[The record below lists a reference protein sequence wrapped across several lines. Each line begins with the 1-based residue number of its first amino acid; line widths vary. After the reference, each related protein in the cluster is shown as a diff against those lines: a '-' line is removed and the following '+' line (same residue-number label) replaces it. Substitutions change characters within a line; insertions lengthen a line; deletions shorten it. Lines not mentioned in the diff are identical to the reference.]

1 MTYDRIRF
9 RKRFQKGGRY
19 MFEIRNLS
27 LSFAGRQL
35 LEPTDLIFERGK
47 VYTIYGKSGVG
58 KSSLLN
64 KIGLISA
71 TDPSVSYFFDGKEID
86 TENKKSASAFIAEEV
101 AFVFQGQNLINDLT
115 VFENLRLA
123 LNFYGLNPD
132 EIESKIDTVLA
143 DLEISSLKH
152 AYPEDLSGG
161 EEQRVTIARALV
173 TEKTLILADEP
184 TSSLDKENREK
195 VSSLL
200 IDLAHKYHKIVLIVS
215 HDEAMIARGDV
226 QLHFKDHQLV
236 GNCLI
241 LNSDEG
247 IKDSKKWTSYLSS
260 SHTKL
265 SVLKHRRPFLPRLL
279 AFFIAFV
286 VAIAV
291 TSINFQSL
299 FADKYHQLVNNS
311 LENGFL
317 VINDSLHLQTTK
329 VLDDFLS
336 FDKDEIASISTSQ
349 NIQTIK
355 PYIEFLSLGMTFD
368 NSKDYSQLQK
378 NFQPTL
384 TIDGQTR
391 SLTRNFSIQPLYQTN
406 TTQRQIEYFD
416 RSNEKGI
423 YLSEQFIS
431 DEKLPNIVS
440 GSTVTLTFYI
450 PISLYESSMEK
461 EGNVLKGDG
470 DLFVKVDKTYPVLGI
485 VKKSYPFEYSPHGN
499 TLFMNIAEMEE
510 LQNEAI
516 QQHPMTKMALD
527 GFPLKS
533 WMPSAIHVL
542 LKDSSAIPEELSR
555 IRAISS
561 QITILSSYENYEE
574 FNKGLTYIRQFLM
587 LLSLVLL
594 ILVIAVLSFVFFLLN
609 RPRRF
614 EVGILKSL
622 GYSTQ
627 NIVWLFLKE
636 LIGYGKTISIL
647 ASCLLVILSILA
659 IQVLKL
665 EVSDVFQFYL
675 TSVFTLIGLSVSVL
689 IISGLLPIYTTCRQT
704 VVDTIRKNG

>member
-1 MTYDRIRF
+1 
-9 RKRFQKGGRY
+9 

-27 LSFAGRQL
+27 LSFAGRRL

-64 KIGLISA
+64 KIGLLSA

-86 TENKKSASAFIAEEV
+86 IENKKSVSVFIAEEV
-101 AFVFQGQNLINDLT
+101 AFVFQGRNLINDLT

-123 LNFYGLNPD
+123 LNFYDLSPN

-143 DLEISSLKH
+143 DLQISSLKH

-161 EEQRVTIARALV
+161 EEQRVAIARALV
-173 TEKTLILADEP
+173 TGKTLILADEP

-195 VSSLL
+195 VSALL

-215 HDEAMIARGDV
+215 NDEAMIAIGDV
-226 QLHFKDHQLV
+226 QLHFKDHKLV

-247 IKDSKKWTSYLSS
+247 IKDSKKWSSCLSS

-279 AFFIAFV
+279 SFFIALV

-291 TSINFQSL
+291 SFINFQSL

-336 FDKDEIASISTSQ
+336 FDKEEITSISTSQ
-349 NIQTIK
+349 NIQTVK
-355 PYIEFLSLGMTFD
+355 PYMEFLSLGMTFD

-440 GSTVTLTFYI
+440 GTTVTLTFYI
-450 PISLYESSMEK
+450 PISLYESSIEK
-461 EGNVLKGDG
+461 ERNILKGDG

-485 VKKSYPFEYSPHGN
+485 VKKSYPFEYSPYGN

-542 LKDSSAIPEELSR
+542 LKDSGAIPEELSR

-659 IQVLKL
+659 MQVLKL
-665 EVSDVFQFYL
+665 EISDVFKFYL

>member
-1 MTYDRIRF
+1 
-9 RKRFQKGGRY
+9 

-27 LSFAGRQL
+27 LSFAGRRL

-64 KIGLISA
+64 KIGLLSA

-86 TENKKSASAFIAEEV
+86 IENKKSVSVFIAEEV
-101 AFVFQGQNLINDLT
+101 AFVFQGRNLINDLT

-123 LNFYGLNPD
+123 LNFYDLSPD

-143 DLEISSLKH
+143 DLQISSLKH
-152 AYPEDLSGG
+152 AYPEDLSGS
-161 EEQRVTIARALV
+161 EEQRVAIARALV
-173 TEKTLILADEP
+173 TGKTLILADEP

-195 VSSLL
+195 VSALL

-215 HDEAMIARGDV
+215 HDEAMIAIGDV
-226 QLHFKDHQLV
+226 QLHFKDHKLV

-247 IKDSKKWTSYLSS
+247 IKDSKKWSSCLSS

-279 AFFIAFV
+279 AFFISLV

-336 FDKDEIASISTSQ
+336 FDKEEITSISTSQ
-349 NIQTIK
+349 NIQTVN

-440 GSTVTLTFYI
+440 GTTVTLTFYI
-450 PISLYESSMEK
+450 PISLYESSIEK
-461 EGNVLKGDG
+461 EGNILKGDG
-470 DLFVKVDKTYPVLGI
+470 GLFVKVDKTYPVLGI
-485 VKKSYPFEYSPHGN
+485 VKKSYPFEYSPYGN

-542 LKDSSAIPEELSR
+542 LKDSGAIPEELSR

-659 IQVLKL
+659 MQVLKL
-665 EVSDVFQFYL
+665 EISDVFKFYL

>member
-1 MTYDRIRF
+1 
-9 RKRFQKGGRY
+9 

-27 LSFAGRQL
+27 LSFAGRRL

-64 KIGLISA
+64 KIGLLSA

-86 TENKKSASAFIAEEV
+86 IENKKSVSVFIAEEV
-101 AFVFQGQNLINDLT
+101 AFVFQGRNLINDLT

-123 LNFYGLNPD
+123 LNFYDLSPD

-143 DLEISSLKH
+143 DLQISSLKH

-161 EEQRVTIARALV
+161 EEQRVAIARALV

-195 VSSLL
+195 VSVLL

-215 HDEAMIARGDV
+215 HDEAMIAIGDV
-226 QLHFKDHQLV
+226 QLHFKDHKLV

-247 IKDSKKWTSYLSS
+247 IKDSKKWSSCLSS

-265 SVLKHRRPFLPRLL
+265 SVLKHRRSFLPRLL
-279 AFFIAFV
+279 AFFIALV

-336 FDKDEIASISTSQ
+336 FDKEEITSISTSQ
-349 NIQTIK
+349 NIQTVK
-355 PYIEFLSLGMTFD
+355 PYMEFLSLGMTFD

-440 GSTVTLTFYI
+440 GTTVTLTFYI
-450 PISLYESSMEK
+450 PISLYESSIEK

-485 VKKSYPFEYSPHGN
+485 VKKSYPFEYSPYGN

-516 QQHPMTKMALD
+516 QQHPMTKMVLD
-527 GFPLKS
+527 SFPLKS

-542 LKDSSAIPEELSR
+542 LKDSGAIPEELSR

-659 IQVLKL
+659 MQVLKL
-665 EVSDVFQFYL
+665 EISDVFKFYL

>member
-1 MTYDRIRF
+1 
-9 RKRFQKGGRY
+9 

-27 LSFAGRQL
+27 LSFAGRRL

-64 KIGLISA
+64 KIGLLSA

-86 TENKKSASAFIAEEV
+86 IENKKSVSVFIAEEV
-101 AFVFQGQNLINDLT
+101 AFVFQGRNLINDLT

-123 LNFYGLNPD
+123 LNFYDLSPD

-143 DLEISSLKH
+143 DLQISSLKH

-161 EEQRVTIARALV
+161 EEQRVAIARALV
-173 TEKTLILADEP
+173 TGKTLILADEP

-195 VSSLL
+195 VSALL

-215 HDEAMIARGDV
+215 HDEAMIAIGDV
-226 QLHFKDHQLV
+226 QLHFKDHKLV

-247 IKDSKKWTSYLSS
+247 IKDSKKWSSCLSS

-279 AFFIAFV
+279 AFFISLV

-336 FDKDEIASISTSQ
+336 FDKEEITSISTSQ
-349 NIQTIK
+349 NIQTVN

-440 GSTVTLTFYI
+440 GTTVTLTFYI
-450 PISLYESSMEK
+450 PISLYESSIEK
-461 EGNVLKGDG
+461 EGNILKGDG

-485 VKKSYPFEYSPHGN
+485 VKKSYPFEYSPYGN

-542 LKDSSAIPEELSR
+542 LKDSGAIPEELSR

-614 EVGILKSL
+614 EVGILKFL

-659 IQVLKL
+659 MQVLKL
-665 EVSDVFQFYL
+665 EISDVFKFYL

>member
-1 MTYDRIRF
+1 
-9 RKRFQKGGRY
+9 

-27 LSFAGRQL
+27 LSFAGRRL

-64 KIGLISA
+64 KIGLLSA

-86 TENKKSASAFIAEEV
+86 IENKKSVSVFIAEEV
-101 AFVFQGQNLINDLT
+101 AFVFQGRNLINDLI

-123 LNFYGLNPD
+123 LNFYDLSPD

-143 DLEISSLKH
+143 DLQISSLKH

-161 EEQRVTIARALV
+161 EEQRVAIARALV
-173 TEKTLILADEP
+173 TGKTLILADEP

-195 VSSLL
+195 VSALL

-215 HDEAMIARGDV
+215 HDEAMIAIGDV
-226 QLHFKDHQLV
+226 QLHFKDHKLV

-247 IKDSKKWTSYLSS
+247 IKDSKKWSSCLSS

-279 AFFIAFV
+279 AFFISLV

-336 FDKDEIASISTSQ
+336 FDKEEITSISTSQ
-349 NIQTIK
+349 NIQTVN

-440 GSTVTLTFYI
+440 GTTVTLTFYI
-450 PISLYESSMEK
+450 PISLYESSIEK
-461 EGNVLKGDG
+461 EGNILKGDG

-485 VKKSYPFEYSPHGN
+485 VKKSYPFEYSPYGN

-542 LKDSSAIPEELSR
+542 LKDSGAIPEELSR

-636 LIGYGKTISIL
+636 LIGYGKIISIL

-659 IQVLKL
+659 MQVLKL
-665 EVSDVFQFYL
+665 EISDVFKFYL

>member
-1 MTYDRIRF
+1 
-9 RKRFQKGGRY
+9 

-86 TENKKSASAFIAEEV
+86 TENKKSVSAFIAEEV

-161 EEQRVTIARALV
+161 EEQRVAIARALV

-317 VINDSLHLQTTK
+317 VINDSLYLQTTK

-423 YLSEQFIS
+423 YLSEQFVS

-450 PISLYESSMEK
+450 PISLYESSIEK

-636 LIGYGKTISIL
+636 LIGYDKTISIL

-659 IQVLKL
+659 MQVLKL

>member
-1 MTYDRIRF
+1 
-9 RKRFQKGGRY
+9 

-27 LSFAGRQL
+27 LSFAGRRL

-64 KIGLISA
+64 KIGLLSA

-86 TENKKSASAFIAEEV
+86 IENKKSVSVFIAEEV
-101 AFVFQGQNLINDLT
+101 AFVFQGRNLINDLT

-123 LNFYGLNPD
+123 LNFYGLSPD

-143 DLEISSLKH
+143 DLQISSLKH

-161 EEQRVTIARALV
+161 EEQRVAIARALV

-195 VSSLL
+195 VSALL

-215 HDEAMIARGDV
+215 HDEAMIAIGDV
-226 QLHFKDHQLV
+226 QLHFKDHKLV

-247 IKDSKKWTSYLSS
+247 IKDSKKWSSCLSS

-279 AFFIAFV
+279 AFFIALV

-299 FADKYHQLVNNS
+299 FADKYHPLVNNS

-329 VLDDFLS
+329 MLDDFLS
-336 FDKDEIASISTSQ
+336 FDKEEITSISTSQ
-349 NIQTIK
+349 NIQTVK
-355 PYIEFLSLGMTFD
+355 PYMEFLSLGMTFD

-440 GSTVTLTFYI
+440 GTTVTLTFYI
-450 PISLYESSMEK
+450 PISLYESSIEK

-485 VKKSYPFEYSPHGN
+485 VKKSYPFEYSPYGN

-542 LKDSSAIPEELSR
+542 LKDSGAIPEELSR

-614 EVGILKSL
+614 EVGILESL

-659 IQVLKL
+659 MQVLKL
-665 EVSDVFQFYL
+665 EISDVFKFYL

>member
-1 MTYDRIRF
+1 
-9 RKRFQKGGRY
+9 
-19 MFEIRNLS
+19 NLS
-27 LSFAGRQL
+27 LSFAGRRL

-64 KIGLISA
+64 KIGLLSA

-86 TENKKSASAFIAEEV
+86 IENKKSVSVFIAEEV
-101 AFVFQGQNLINDLT
+101 AFVFQGRNLINDLT

-123 LNFYGLNPD
+123 LNFYDLSPD

-143 DLEISSLKH
+143 DLQISSLKH

-161 EEQRVTIARALV
+161 EEQRVAIARALV
-173 TEKTLILADEP
+173 TGKTLILADEP

-195 VSSLL
+195 VSALL

-215 HDEAMIARGDV
+215 HDEAMIAIGDV
-226 QLHFKDHQLV
+226 QLHFKDHKLV

-247 IKDSKKWTSYLSS
+247 IKDSKKWSSCLSS

-279 AFFIAFV
+279 AFFISLV

-336 FDKDEIASISTSQ
+336 FDKEEITSISTSQ
-349 NIQTIK
+349 NIQTVN

-440 GSTVTLTFYI
+440 GTTVTLTFYI
-450 PISLYESSMEK
+450 PISLYESSIEK
-461 EGNVLKGDG
+461 EGNILKGDG

-485 VKKSYPFEYSPHGN
+485 VKKSYPFEYSPYGN

-542 LKDSSAIPEELSR
+542 LKDSGAIPEELSR

-659 IQVLKL
+659 MQVLKL
-665 EVSDVFQFYL
+665 EISDVFKFYL

>member
-161 EEQRVTIARALV
+161 EEQRVAIARALV

-391 SLTRNFSIQPLYQTN
+391 SLIRNFSIQPLYQTN

-450 PISLYESSMEK
+450 PISLYESSIEK

-636 LIGYGKTISIL
+636 LIDYGKTISIL

-659 IQVLKL
+659 MQVLKL
-665 EVSDVFQFYL
+665 EVSNVFQFYL

>member
-1 MTYDRIRF
+1 
-9 RKRFQKGGRY
+9 

-27 LSFAGRQL
+27 LSFAGRRL

-86 TENKKSASAFIAEEV
+86 TENKKSVSAFIAEEV

-123 LNFYGLNPD
+123 LNFYDLSPD

-143 DLEISSLKH
+143 DLQISSLKH

-161 EEQRVTIARALV
+161 EEQRVAIARALV

-215 HDEAMIARGDV
+215 HDEAMIAIGDV
-226 QLHFKDHQLV
+226 QLHFKDHKLV
-236 GNCLI
+236 GNCLV

-247 IKDSKKWTSYLSS
+247 IKDSKKWSSCLSS

-336 FDKDEIASISTSQ
+336 FDKEEITSISTSQ
-349 NIQTIK
+349 NIQTVK

-391 SLTRNFSIQPLYQTN
+391 SLTRNFSIQSLYQTN

-450 PISLYESSMEK
+450 PISLYESSIEK
-461 EGNVLKGDG
+461 EGNILKGDG

-542 LKDSSAIPEELSR
+542 LKDSGAIPEELSR

-659 IQVLKL
+659 MQVLKL

>member
-1 MTYDRIRF
+1 
-9 RKRFQKGGRY
+9 

-27 LSFAGRQL
+27 LSFAGRRL

-86 TENKKSASAFIAEEV
+86 TENKKSVSAFIAEEV

-115 VFENLRLA
+115 VFENLKLT

-161 EEQRVTIARALV
+161 EEQRVAIARALV

-336 FDKDEIASISTSQ
+336 FDKEEITSISTSQ

-368 NSKDYSQLQK
+368 NSKDYSKLQK

-423 YLSEQFIS
+423 YLSEQFVS
-431 DEKLPNIVS
+431 DQKLPNIVS

-450 PISLYESSMEK
+450 RISLYESSIEK

>member
-1 MTYDRIRF
+1 
-9 RKRFQKGGRY
+9 

-27 LSFAGRQL
+27 LSFAGRRL

-64 KIGLISA
+64 KIGLLSA

-86 TENKKSASAFIAEEV
+86 IENKKSVSVFIAEEV
-101 AFVFQGQNLINDLT
+101 AFVFQGRNLINDLT

-123 LNFYGLNPD
+123 LNFYGLSPD

-143 DLEISSLKH
+143 DLQISSLKH

-173 TEKTLILADEP
+173 TGKTLILADEP

-195 VSSLL
+195 VSALL

-215 HDEAMIARGDV
+215 YDEAMIAIGDV
-226 QLHFKDHQLV
+226 QLHFKDHKLV

-247 IKDSKKWTSYLSS
+247 IKDSKKWTSCLSS

-279 AFFIAFV
+279 AFFIALV

-336 FDKDEIASISTSQ
+336 FDKEEITSISTSQ

-368 NSKDYSQLQK
+368 NSKDYSKLQK

-423 YLSEQFIS
+423 YISEQFVS
-431 DEKLPNIVS
+431 DQKLPNIVS

-450 PISLYESSMEK
+450 PISLYESSIEK
-461 EGNVLKGDG
+461 EGNILKGDG

-485 VKKSYPFEYSPHGN
+485 VKKSYPFEYSPYGN

-533 WMPSAIHVL
+533 WIPSAIHVL
-542 LKDSSAIPEELSR
+542 LKDSGAIPEELSR

-659 IQVLKL
+659 MQVLKL
-665 EVSDVFQFYL
+665 EISDVFKFYL

>member
-1 MTYDRIRF
+1 
-9 RKRFQKGGRY
+9 

-27 LSFAGRQL
+27 LSFAGRRL

-64 KIGLISA
+64 KIGLLSA

-86 TENKKSASAFIAEEV
+86 IENKKSVSVFIAEEV
-101 AFVFQGQNLINDLT
+101 AFVFQGRNLINDLT

-123 LNFYGLNPD
+123 LNFYDLSPD
-132 EIESKIDTVLA
+132 EIESKIDAVLA
-143 DLEISSLKH
+143 DLQISSLKH

-161 EEQRVTIARALV
+161 EEQRVAIARALV
-173 TEKTLILADEP
+173 TGKTLILADEP

-195 VSSLL
+195 VSALL

-215 HDEAMIARGDV
+215 HDEAMIAIGDV
-226 QLHFKDHQLV
+226 QLHFKDHKLV
-236 GNCLI
+236 GNCLV

-247 IKDSKKWTSYLSS
+247 IKDSKKWSSCLSS

-279 AFFIAFV
+279 AFFIALV

-336 FDKDEIASISTSQ
+336 FDKEEITSISTSQ
-349 NIQTIK
+349 NIQTVK
-355 PYIEFLSLGMTFD
+355 PYMEFLSLGMTFD

-440 GSTVTLTFYI
+440 GTTVTLTFYI
-450 PISLYESSMEK
+450 PISLYESSIEK
-461 EGNVLKGDG
+461 EGNILKGDG

-485 VKKSYPFEYSPHGN
+485 VKKSYPFEYSPYGN

-516 QQHPMTKMALD
+516 QQHPMTKIALD

-542 LKDSSAIPEELSR
+542 LKDSGAIPEELSR

-659 IQVLKL
+659 MQVLKL
-665 EVSDVFQFYL
+665 EISDVFKFYL

>member
-1 MTYDRIRF
+1 
-9 RKRFQKGGRY
+9 

-27 LSFAGRQL
+27 LSFAGRRL

-64 KIGLISA
+64 KIGLLSA
-71 TDPSVSYFFDGKEID
+71 TYHSVSYFFDGKEID
-86 TENKKSASAFIAEEV
+86 IENKKSVSVFIAEEV
-101 AFVFQGQNLINDLT
+101 AFVFQGRNLINDLT

-123 LNFYGLNPD
+123 LNFYGLSPD

-143 DLEISSLKH
+143 DLQISSLKH

-161 EEQRVTIARALV
+161 EEQRVAIARALV

-195 VSSLL
+195 VSALL

-215 HDEAMIARGDV
+215 NDEAMIAIGDV
-226 QLHFKDHQLV
+226 QLHFKDHKLV
-236 GNCLI
+236 GNCLV

-247 IKDSKKWTSYLSS
+247 IKDSKKWSSCLSS

-279 AFFIAFV
+279 AFFIALV

-329 VLDDFLS
+329 ELDDFLS
-336 FDKDEIASISTSQ
+336 FDKEEITSISTSQ
-349 NIQTIK
+349 NIQTVK
-355 PYIEFLSLGMTFD
+355 PYMEFLSLGMTFD

-440 GSTVTLTFYI
+440 GTTVTLTFYI
-450 PISLYESSMEK
+450 PISLYESSIEK
-461 EGNVLKGDG
+461 EGNILKGDG

-485 VKKSYPFEYSPHGN
+485 VKKSYPFEYSPYGN

-542 LKDSSAIPEELSR
+542 LKDSGAIPEELSR

-594 ILVIAVLSFVFFLLN
+594 ILVIAVLSCVFFLLN

-622 GYSTQ
+622 GYITQ

-636 LIGYGKTISIL
+636 LNRYVKTISIL
-647 ASCLLVILSILA
+647 ASCILVILSI
-659 IQVLKL
+659 
-665 EVSDVFQFYL
+665 
-675 TSVFTLIGLSVSVL
+675 
-689 IISGLLPIYTTCRQT
+689 
-704 VVDTIRKNG
+704 

>member
-1 MTYDRIRF
+1 
-9 RKRFQKGGRY
+9 

-27 LSFAGRQL
+27 LSFAGRRL

-86 TENKKSASAFIAEEV
+86 TENKKSVSAFIAEEV

-115 VFENLRLA
+115 VFENLKLA

-161 EEQRVTIARALV
+161 EEQRVAIARALV

-336 FDKDEIASISTSQ
+336 FDKEEITSISTSQ

-368 NSKDYSQLQK
+368 NSKDYSKLQK

-423 YLSEQFIS
+423 YISEQFVS
-431 DEKLPNIVS
+431 DQKLPNIVS

-450 PISLYESSMEK
+450 PISLYESSIEK

>member
-1 MTYDRIRF
+1 
-9 RKRFQKGGRY
+9 

-27 LSFAGRQL
+27 LSFTGRQL

-71 TDPSVSYFFDGKEID
+71 SDPSVSYFFDGKEID
-86 TENKKSASAFIAEEV
+86 TENKKSVSAFIAEEI
-101 AFVFQGQNLINDLT
+101 AFVFQGQNLINDLA
-115 VFENLRLA
+115 VYENLRLA
-123 LNFYGLNPD
+123 LNFYDLGPD

-143 DLEISSLKH
+143 DLQISSLKH

-161 EEQRVTIARALV
+161 EEQRVAIARALV

-215 HDEAMIARGDV
+215 HDEAMIEKGDV

-236 GNCLI
+236 GNGHI

-247 IKDSKKWTSYLSS
+247 RKDSKKWSS
-260 SHTKL
+260 HLLPSHTKL

-291 TSINFQSL
+291 TSIHFQSL

-317 VINDSLHLQTTK
+317 VIHDSLHLKTTK

-336 FDKDEIASISTSQ
+336 FDKEEITSISTSQ
-349 NIQTIK
+349 NIQTVK

-450 PISLYESSMEK
+450 PISLYESSIEK

-470 DLFVKVDKTYPVLGI
+470 DLFVKVEKTYPVLGI

-510 LQNEAI
+510 LQNKAI
-516 QQHPMTKMALD
+516 QQHPMTKMTLD

-533 WMPSAIHVL
+533 WMPSAVHVL
-542 LKDSSAIPEELSR
+542 LKDSGAIPEELSR
-555 IRAISS
+555 IRAISP

-636 LIGYGKTISIL
+636 LIGYSKTISLL
-647 ASCLLVILSILA
+647 ASCVLVILSILA
-659 IQVLKL
+659 IQVLQL
-665 EVSDVFQFYL
+665 EISAVFQFYL

-689 IISGLLPIYTTCRQT
+689 IISGLLPISTTCR
-704 VVDTIRKNG
+704 

>member
-1 MTYDRIRF
+1 
-9 RKRFQKGGRY
+9 

-27 LSFAGRQL
+27 LSFAGRRL

-64 KIGLISA
+64 KIGLLSA

-86 TENKKSASAFIAEEV
+86 IENKKSVSVFIAEEV
-101 AFVFQGQNLINDLT
+101 AFVFQGRNLINDLT

-123 LNFYGLNPD
+123 LNFYDLSPD

-143 DLEISSLKH
+143 DLQIFSFKH

-161 EEQRVTIARALV
+161 EEQRVAIARALV
-173 TEKTLILADEP
+173 TGKTLILADEP

-195 VSSLL
+195 VSALL

-215 HDEAMIARGDV
+215 HDEAMIAIGDV
-226 QLHFKDHQLV
+226 QLHFKDHKLV

-247 IKDSKKWTSYLSS
+247 IKDSKKWSSCLSS

-279 AFFIAFV
+279 AFFISLV

-336 FDKDEIASISTSQ
+336 FDKEEITSISTSQ
-349 NIQTIK
+349 NIQTVN

-440 GSTVTLTFYI
+440 GTTVTLTFYI
-450 PISLYESSMEK
+450 PISLYESSIEK
-461 EGNVLKGDG
+461 EGNILKGDG

-485 VKKSYPFEYSPHGN
+485 VKKSYPFEYSPYGN

-542 LKDSSAIPEELSR
+542 LKDSGAIPEELSR

-636 LIGYGKTISIL
+636 LIGYGKIISIL

-659 IQVLKL
+659 MQVLKL
-665 EVSDVFQFYL
+665 EISDVFKFYL

>member
-1 MTYDRIRF
+1 
-9 RKRFQKGGRY
+9 

-27 LSFAGRQL
+27 LSFAGRRL

-64 KIGLISA
+64 KIGLLSA

-86 TENKKSASAFIAEEV
+86 IENKKSVSVFIAEEV
-101 AFVFQGQNLINDLT
+101 AFVFQGRNLINDLT

-123 LNFYGLNPD
+123 LNFYDLSPD

-161 EEQRVTIARALV
+161 EEQRVAIARALV
-173 TEKTLILADEP
+173 TGKTLILADEP

-195 VSSLL
+195 VSALL

-215 HDEAMIARGDV
+215 HDEAMIAIGDV
-226 QLHFKDHQLV
+226 QLHFKDHKLV

-247 IKDSKKWTSYLSS
+247 IKDSKKWSSCLSS

-279 AFFIAFV
+279 AFFISLV

-336 FDKDEIASISTSQ
+336 FDKEEITSISTSQ
-349 NIQTIK
+349 NIQTVN

-440 GSTVTLTFYI
+440 GTTVTLTFYI
-450 PISLYESSMEK
+450 PISLYESSIEK
-461 EGNVLKGDG
+461 EGNILKGDG

-485 VKKSYPFEYSPHGN
+485 VKKSYPFEYSPYGN

-542 LKDSSAIPEELSR
+542 LKDSGAIPEELSR

-659 IQVLKL
+659 MQVLKL
-665 EVSDVFQFYL
+665 EISDVFKFYL

>member
-1 MTYDRIRF
+1 
-9 RKRFQKGGRY
+9 

-27 LSFAGRQL
+27 LSFAGRRL

-64 KIGLISA
+64 KIGLLSA

-86 TENKKSASAFIAEEV
+86 IENKKSVSVFIAEEV
-101 AFVFQGQNLINDLT
+101 AFVFQGRNLINDLT

-123 LNFYGLNPD
+123 LNFYDLSPD

-143 DLEISSLKH
+143 DLQISSLKH

-161 EEQRVTIARALV
+161 EEQRVAIARALV
-173 TEKTLILADEP
+173 TGKTLILADEP

-195 VSSLL
+195 VSALL

-215 HDEAMIARGDV
+215 HDEAMIAIGDV
-226 QLHFKDHQLV
+226 QLHFKDHKLV

-247 IKDSKKWTSYLSS
+247 IKDSKKWSSCLSS

-279 AFFIAFV
+279 AFFLSLV

-336 FDKDEIASISTSQ
+336 FDKEEITSISTSQ
-349 NIQTIK
+349 NIQTVN

-440 GSTVTLTFYI
+440 GTTVTLTFYI
-450 PISLYESSMEK
+450 PISLYESSIEK
-461 EGNVLKGDG
+461 EGNILKGDG

-485 VKKSYPFEYSPHGN
+485 VKKSYPFEYSPYGN

-542 LKDSSAIPEELSR
+542 LKDSGAIPEELSR

-659 IQVLKL
+659 MQVFKL
-665 EVSDVFQFYL
+665 EISDVFKFYL

>member
-1 MTYDRIRF
+1 
-9 RKRFQKGGRY
+9 

-27 LSFAGRQL
+27 LSFAGRRL

-64 KIGLISA
+64 KIGLLSA

-86 TENKKSASAFIAEEV
+86 IENKKSVSVFIAEEV
-101 AFVFQGQNLINDLT
+101 AFVFQGRNLINDLT

-123 LNFYGLNPD
+123 LNFYSLSPD

-143 DLEISSLKH
+143 DLQISSLKH

-161 EEQRVTIARALV
+161 EEQRVAIARALV

-195 VSSLL
+195 VSALL

-215 HDEAMIARGDV
+215 HDEAMIAIGDV
-226 QLHFKDHQLV
+226 QLHFKDHKLV

-247 IKDSKKWTSYLSS
+247 IKDSKKCSSCLSS

-279 AFFIAFV
+279 AFFIALV

-336 FDKDEIASISTSQ
+336 FDKEEITSISTSQ
-349 NIQTIK
+349 NIQTVK
-355 PYIEFLSLGMTFD
+355 PYMEFLSLGMTFD

-391 SLTRNFSIQPLYQTN
+391 SLTRNFSIHPLYQTN

-440 GSTVTLTFYI
+440 GTTVTLTFYI
-450 PISLYESSMEK
+450 PISLYESSIEK
-461 EGNVLKGDG
+461 EGNILKGDG

-485 VKKSYPFEYSPHGN
+485 VKKSYPFEYSPYGN

-542 LKDSSAIPEELSR
+542 LKDSGAIPEELSR

-659 IQVLKL
+659 MQVLKL
-665 EVSDVFQFYL
+665 EISDVFKFYL

>member
-1 MTYDRIRF
+1 
-9 RKRFQKGGRY
+9 

-27 LSFAGRQL
+27 LSFAGRRL

-64 KIGLISA
+64 KIGLLSA

-86 TENKKSASAFIAEEV
+86 IENKKSVSVFIAEEV
-101 AFVFQGQNLINDLT
+101 AFVFQGRNLINDLT

-123 LNFYGLNPD
+123 LNFYGLSPD

-143 DLEISSLKH
+143 DLQISSLKH

-161 EEQRVTIARALV
+161 EEQRVAIARALV
-173 TEKTLILADEP
+173 TGKTLILADEP

-195 VSSLL
+195 VSALL

-215 HDEAMIARGDV
+215 HDEAMIAIGDV
-226 QLHFKDHQLV
+226 QLHFKDHKLV

-247 IKDSKKWTSYLSS
+247 IKDSKKWSSCLSS

-279 AFFIAFV
+279 AFFIALV

-336 FDKDEIASISTSQ
+336 FDKEEITSISTSQ
-349 NIQTIK
+349 NIQTVK
-355 PYIEFLSLGMTFD
+355 PYMEFLSLGMTFD

-431 DEKLPNIVS
+431 DEKLPNIVA
-440 GSTVTLTFYI
+440 GTTVTLTFYI
-450 PISLYESSMEK
+450 PISLYESSIEK
-461 EGNVLKGDG
+461 EGNILKGDG

-485 VKKSYPFEYSPHGN
+485 VKKSYPFEYSPYGN

-542 LKDSSAIPEELSR
+542 LKDSGAIPEELSR

-659 IQVLKL
+659 MQVLKL
-665 EVSDVFQFYL
+665 EISDVFKFYL

>member
-1 MTYDRIRF
+1 
-9 RKRFQKGGRY
+9 

-27 LSFAGRQL
+27 LSFAGRRL

-64 KIGLISA
+64 KIGLLSA

-86 TENKKSASAFIAEEV
+86 IENKKSVSVFIAEEV
-101 AFVFQGQNLINDLT
+101 AFVFQGRNLINDLT

-123 LNFYGLNPD
+123 LNFYDLSPD

-143 DLEISSLKH
+143 DLQISSLKH

-161 EEQRVTIARALV
+161 EEQRVAIARALV
-173 TEKTLILADEP
+173 TGKTLILADEP
-184 TSSLDKENREK
+184 TSSLDKENKEK
-195 VSSLL
+195 VSALL

-215 HDEAMIARGDV
+215 HDEAMIAIGDV
-226 QLHFKDHQLV
+226 QLHFKDHKLV

-247 IKDSKKWTSYLSS
+247 IKDSKKWSSCLSS

-279 AFFIAFV
+279 AFFIALV

-336 FDKDEIASISTSQ
+336 FDKEEITSISTSQ
-349 NIQTIK
+349 NIQTVK
-355 PYIEFLSLGMTFD
+355 PYMEFLSLGMTFD

-440 GSTVTLTFYI
+440 GTTVTLTFYI
-450 PISLYESSMEK
+450 PISLYESSIEK
-461 EGNVLKGDG
+461 EGNILKGDG

-485 VKKSYPFEYSPHGN
+485 VKKSYPFEYSPYGN

-542 LKDSSAIPEELSR
+542 LKDSGAIPEELSR

-659 IQVLKL
+659 MQVLKL
-665 EVSDVFQFYL
+665 EISDVFKFYL
-675 TSVFTLIGLSVSVL
+675 TSVFTLIGLSVTVL

>member
-1 MTYDRIRF
+1 
-9 RKRFQKGGRY
+9 

-27 LSFAGRQL
+27 LSFAGRRL

-64 KIGLISA
+64 KIGLLSA

-86 TENKKSASAFIAEEV
+86 IENKKSVSVFIAEEV
-101 AFVFQGQNLINDLT
+101 AFVFQGRNLINDLT

-123 LNFYGLNPD
+123 LNFYDLSPD

-143 DLEISSLKH
+143 DLQISSLKH

-161 EEQRVTIARALV
+161 EEQRVAIARALV
-173 TEKTLILADEP
+173 TGKTLILADEP

-195 VSSLL
+195 VSALL

-215 HDEAMIARGDV
+215 HDEAMIAIGDV
-226 QLHFKDHQLV
+226 QLHFKDHKLV

-247 IKDSKKWTSYLSS
+247 IKDSKKWSSCLSS

-279 AFFIAFV
+279 AFFIALV

-336 FDKDEIASISTSQ
+336 FDKEEITSISTSQ
-349 NIQTIK
+349 NIQTVK
-355 PYIEFLSLGMTFD
+355 PYMEFLSLGMTFD

-440 GSTVTLTFYI
+440 GTTVTLTFYI
-450 PISLYESSMEK
+450 PISLYESSIEK
-461 EGNVLKGDG
+461 EGNILKGDG

-485 VKKSYPFEYSPHGN
+485 VKKSYPFEYSPYGN

-542 LKDSSAIPEELSR
+542 LKDSGATPEELSR

-574 FNKGLTYIRQFLM
+574 FNKGFTYIRQFLM

-659 IQVLKL
+659 TQVLKL
-665 EVSDVFQFYL
+665 EISDVFKFYL

>member
-1 MTYDRIRF
+1 NKESDF
-9 RKRFQKGGRY
+9 KKGGRY

-27 LSFAGRQL
+27 LSFAGRRL

-64 KIGLISA
+64 KIGLLSA

-86 TENKKSASAFIAEEV
+86 IENKKSVSVFIAEEV
-101 AFVFQGQNLINDLT
+101 AFVFQGRNLINDLT

-123 LNFYGLNPD
+123 LNFYDLSPD

-143 DLEISSLKH
+143 DLQISSLKH

-161 EEQRVTIARALV
+161 EEQRVAIARALV
-173 TEKTLILADEP
+173 TGKTLILADEP

-195 VSSLL
+195 VSALL

-215 HDEAMIARGDV
+215 HDEAMIAIGDV
-226 QLHFKDHQLV
+226 QLHFKDHKLV

-247 IKDSKKWTSYLSS
+247 IKDSKKWSSCLSS

-279 AFFIAFV
+279 AFFISLV

-336 FDKDEIASISTSQ
+336 FDKEEITSISTSQ
-349 NIQTIK
+349 NIQTVN

-440 GSTVTLTFYI
+440 GTTVTLTFYI
-450 PISLYESSMEK
+450 PISLYESSIEK
-461 EGNVLKGDG
+461 EGNILKGDG

-485 VKKSYPFEYSPHGN
+485 VKKSYPFEYSPYGN

-542 LKDSSAIPEELSR
+542 LKDSGAIPEELSR

-636 LIGYGKTISIL
+636 LIGYGKIISIL

-659 IQVLKL
+659 MQVLKL
-665 EVSDVFQFYL
+665 EISDVFKFYL

>member
-1 MTYDRIRF
+1 
-9 RKRFQKGGRY
+9 

-27 LSFAGRQL
+27 LSFAGRRL

-64 KIGLISA
+64 KIGLLSA

-86 TENKKSASAFIAEEV
+86 IENKKLVSVFIAEEV
-101 AFVFQGQNLINDLT
+101 AFVFQGRNLINDLT

-123 LNFYGLNPD
+123 LNFYDLSPD

-143 DLEISSLKH
+143 DLQISSLKH

-161 EEQRVTIARALV
+161 EEQRVAIARALV
-173 TEKTLILADEP
+173 TGKTLILADEP

-195 VSSLL
+195 VSALL

-215 HDEAMIARGDV
+215 HDEAMIAIGDV
-226 QLHFKDHQLV
+226 QLHFKDHKLV

-247 IKDSKKWTSYLSS
+247 IKDSKKWSSCLSS

-279 AFFIAFV
+279 AFFISLV

-336 FDKDEIASISTSQ
+336 FDKEEITSISTSQ
-349 NIQTIK
+349 NIQTVN

-440 GSTVTLTFYI
+440 GTTVTLTFYI
-450 PISLYESSMEK
+450 PISLYESSIEK
-461 EGNVLKGDG
+461 EGNILKGDG

-485 VKKSYPFEYSPHGN
+485 VKKSYPFEYSPYGN

-542 LKDSSAIPEELSR
+542 LKDSGAIPEELSR

-659 IQVLKL
+659 MQVLKL
-665 EVSDVFQFYL
+665 EISDVFKFYL

-704 VVDTIRKNG
+704 VVDTIRKN

>member
-1 MTYDRIRF
+1 
-9 RKRFQKGGRY
+9 

-27 LSFAGRQL
+27 LSFAGRRL

-64 KIGLISA
+64 KIGLLSA

-86 TENKKSASAFIAEEV
+86 IENKKSVSVFIAEEV
-101 AFVFQGQNLINDLT
+101 AFVFQGRNLINDLT

-123 LNFYGLNPD
+123 LNFYDLSPD

-143 DLEISSLKH
+143 DLQISSLKH

-161 EEQRVTIARALV
+161 EEQRVAIARALV
-173 TEKTLILADEP
+173 TGKTLILADEP

-195 VSSLL
+195 VSALL
-200 IDLAHKYHKIVLIVS
+200 IDLAHKYHKIILIVS
-215 HDEAMIARGDV
+215 HDEAMIAIGDV
-226 QLHFKDHQLV
+226 QLHFKDHKLV

-247 IKDSKKWTSYLSS
+247 IKDSKKWSSCLSS

-279 AFFIAFV
+279 AFFISLV

-336 FDKDEIASISTSQ
+336 FDKEEITSISTSQ
-349 NIQTIK
+349 NIQTVN

-440 GSTVTLTFYI
+440 GTTVTLTFYI
-450 PISLYESSMEK
+450 PISLYESSIEK
-461 EGNVLKGDG
+461 EGNILKGDG

-485 VKKSYPFEYSPHGN
+485 VKKSYPFEYSPYGN

-542 LKDSSAIPEELSR
+542 LKDSGAIPEELSR

-659 IQVLKL
+659 MQVLKL
-665 EVSDVFQFYL
+665 EISDVFKFYL

>member
-1 MTYDRIRF
+1 
-9 RKRFQKGGRY
+9 

-27 LSFAGRQL
+27 LSFAGRRL

-64 KIGLISA
+64 KIGLLSA

-86 TENKKSASAFIAEEV
+86 IENKKSVSVFIAEEV
-101 AFVFQGQNLINDLT
+101 AFVFQGRNLINDLT

-123 LNFYGLNPD
+123 LNFYDLSPD

-143 DLEISSLKH
+143 DLQIFSFKH

-161 EEQRVTIARALV
+161 EEQRVAIARALV
-173 TEKTLILADEP
+173 TGKTLILADEP

-195 VSSLL
+195 VSALL

-215 HDEAMIARGDV
+215 HDEAMIAIGDV
-226 QLHFKDHQLV
+226 QLHFKDHKLV

-247 IKDSKKWTSYLSS
+247 IKDSKKWSSCLSS

-279 AFFIAFV
+279 AFFISLV

-336 FDKDEIASISTSQ
+336 FDKEEITSISTSQ
-349 NIQTIK
+349 NIQTVN

-440 GSTVTLTFYI
+440 GTTVTLTFYI
-450 PISLYESSMEK
+450 PISLYESSIEK
-461 EGNVLKGDG
+461 EGNILKGDG

-485 VKKSYPFEYSPHGN
+485 VKKSYPFEYSPYGN

-542 LKDSSAIPEELSR
+542 LKDSGAIPEELSR

-659 IQVLKL
+659 MQVLKL
-665 EVSDVFQFYL
+665 EISDVFKFYL

>member
-1 MTYDRIRF
+1 
-9 RKRFQKGGRY
+9 

-27 LSFAGRQL
+27 LSFAGRRL

-64 KIGLISA
+64 KIALLSA

-86 TENKKSASAFIAEEV
+86 IENKKSVSVFIAEEV
-101 AFVFQGQNLINDLT
+101 AFVFQGRNLINDLT

-123 LNFYGLNPD
+123 LNFYGLSPD

-143 DLEISSLKH
+143 DLQISSLKH

-161 EEQRVTIARALV
+161 EEQRVAIARALV

-195 VSSLL
+195 VSALL

-215 HDEAMIARGDV
+215 HDEAMIAIGDV
-226 QLHFKDHQLV
+226 QLHFKDHKLV

-247 IKDSKKWTSYLSS
+247 IKDSKKWSSCLSS

-279 AFFIAFV
+279 AFFIALV

-336 FDKDEIASISTSQ
+336 FDKEEITSISTSQ
-349 NIQTIK
+349 NIQTVK
-355 PYIEFLSLGMTFD
+355 PYMEFLSLGMTFD

-440 GSTVTLTFYI
+440 GTTVTLTFYI
-450 PISLYESSMEK
+450 PISLYESSIEK

-485 VKKSYPFEYSPHGN
+485 VKKSYPFEYSPYGN

-510 LQNEAI
+510 LQNEEI

-542 LKDSSAIPEELSR
+542 LKDSGAIPEELSR

-659 IQVLKL
+659 MQVLKL
-665 EVSDVFQFYL
+665 EISDVFKFYL

>member
-1 MTYDRIRF
+1 
-9 RKRFQKGGRY
+9 

-27 LSFAGRQL
+27 LSFAGRRL

-86 TENKKSASAFIAEEV
+86 TENKKSVSAFIAEEV

-115 VFENLRLA
+115 VFENLKLA

-161 EEQRVTIARALV
+161 EEQRVAIARALV

-200 IDLAHKYHKIVLIVS
+200 IDLAYKYHKIVLIVS

-241 LNSDEG
+241 LNYDEG
-247 IKDSKKWTSYLSS
+247 IKDSKKLTSYLSS

-336 FDKDEIASISTSQ
+336 FDEEEINSISTSQ

-368 NSKDYSQLQK
+368 NSKDYSKLQK

-423 YLSEQFIS
+423 YLSEQFVS
-431 DEKLPNIVS
+431 DQKLPNIVS

-450 PISLYESSMEK
+450 PISLYESSIEK

>member
-1 MTYDRIRF
+1 
-9 RKRFQKGGRY
+9 

-27 LSFAGRQL
+27 LSFAGRRL

-64 KIGLISA
+64 KIGLLSA

-86 TENKKSASAFIAEEV
+86 IENKKSVSVFIAEEV
-101 AFVFQGQNLINDLT
+101 AFVFQGRNLINDLT

-123 LNFYGLNPD
+123 LNFYDLSPD

-143 DLEISSLKH
+143 DLQISSLKH

-161 EEQRVTIARALV
+161 EEQRVAIARALV
-173 TEKTLILADEP
+173 TGKTLILADEP

-195 VSSLL
+195 VSALL

-215 HDEAMIARGDV
+215 HDEAMIVIGDV
-226 QLHFKDHQLV
+226 QLHFKDHKLV
-236 GNCLI
+236 ENCLI

-247 IKDSKKWTSYLSS
+247 IKDSKKWSSCLSS

-279 AFFIAFV
+279 AFFIALV

-336 FDKDEIASISTSQ
+336 FDKEEITSISTSQ
-349 NIQTIK
+349 NIQTVK
-355 PYIEFLSLGMTFD
+355 PYMEFLSLGMTFD

-440 GSTVTLTFYI
+440 GTTVTLTFYI
-450 PISLYESSMEK
+450 PISLYESSIEK
-461 EGNVLKGDG
+461 EGNILKGDG

-485 VKKSYPFEYSPHGN
+485 VKKSYPFEYSPYGN

-516 QQHPMTKMALD
+516 QQHPMTKIALD

-542 LKDSSAIPEELSR
+542 LKDSGAIPEELSR

-659 IQVLKL
+659 MQVLKL
-665 EVSDVFQFYL
+665 EISDVFKFYL

>member
-1 MTYDRIRF
+1 
-9 RKRFQKGGRY
+9 

-27 LSFAGRQL
+27 LSFAGRWL

-64 KIGLISA
+64 KIGLLSA

-86 TENKKSASAFIAEEV
+86 IENKKSVSVFIAEEV
-101 AFVFQGQNLINDLT
+101 AFVFQGRNLINDLT

-123 LNFYGLNPD
+123 LNFYDLSPD

-143 DLEISSLKH
+143 DLQISSLKH

-161 EEQRVTIARALV
+161 EEQRVAIARALV
-173 TEKTLILADEP
+173 TGKTLILADEP

-195 VSSLL
+195 VSALL

-215 HDEAMIARGDV
+215 HDEAMIAIGDV
-226 QLHFKDHQLV
+226 QLHFKDHKLV

-247 IKDSKKWTSYLSS
+247 IKDSKKWSSCLLS
-260 SHTKL
+260 SHTNL

-279 AFFIAFV
+279 AFFIALV
-286 VAIAV
+286 VVIAV

-311 LENGFL
+311 LENSFL

-329 VLDDFLS
+329 VFDDFLS
-336 FDKDEIASISTSQ
+336 FDKEEITSISTSQ
-349 NIQTIK
+349 NIQTVK
-355 PYIEFLSLGMTFD
+355 PYMEFLSLGMTFD

-440 GSTVTLTFYI
+440 GTTVTLTFYI
-450 PISLYESSMEK
+450 PISLYESSIEK
-461 EGNVLKGDG
+461 EGNILKGDG

-485 VKKSYPFEYSPHGN
+485 VKKSYPFEYSPYGN

-542 LKDSSAIPEELSR
+542 LKDSGAIPEELSR

-594 ILVIAVLSFVFFLLN
+594 ILIIAVLSFVFFLLN

-659 IQVLKL
+659 MQVLKL
-665 EVSDVFQFYL
+665 EISDVFKFYL

>member
-1 MTYDRIRF
+1 
-9 RKRFQKGGRY
+9 

-27 LSFAGRQL
+27 LSFAGRRL

-64 KIGLISA
+64 KIGLLSA
-71 TDPSVSYFFDGKEID
+71 TDLSVSYFFDGKEID
-86 TENKKSASAFIAEEV
+86 IENKKSVSVFIAEEV
-101 AFVFQGQNLINDLT
+101 AFVFQGRNLINDLT

-123 LNFYGLNPD
+123 LNFYDLSPD

-143 DLEISSLKH
+143 DLQISSLKH

-161 EEQRVTIARALV
+161 EEQRVAIARALV
-173 TEKTLILADEP
+173 TGKTLILADEP

-195 VSSLL
+195 VSALL

-215 HDEAMIARGDV
+215 HDEAMIAIGDV
-226 QLHFKDHQLV
+226 QLHFKDHKLV

-247 IKDSKKWTSYLSS
+247 IKDSKKWSSCLSS

-279 AFFIAFV
+279 AFFISLV

-336 FDKDEIASISTSQ
+336 FDKEEITSISTSQ
-349 NIQTIK
+349 NIQTVN

-440 GSTVTLTFYI
+440 GTTVTLTFYI
-450 PISLYESSMEK
+450 PISLYESSIEK
-461 EGNVLKGDG
+461 EGNILKGDG

-485 VKKSYPFEYSPHGN
+485 VKKSYPFEYSPYGN

-542 LKDSSAIPEELSR
+542 LKDSGAIPEELSR

-659 IQVLKL
+659 MQVLKL
-665 EVSDVFQFYL
+665 EISDVFKFYL

>member
-1 MTYDRIRF
+1 
-9 RKRFQKGGRY
+9 

-27 LSFAGRQL
+27 LSFAGRRL

-64 KIGLISA
+64 KIGLLSA

-86 TENKKSASAFIAEEV
+86 IENKKSVSVFIAEEV
-101 AFVFQGQNLINDLT
+101 AFVFQGRNLINDLT

-123 LNFYGLNPD
+123 LNFYDLSPD

-143 DLEISSLKH
+143 DLQISSLKH

-161 EEQRVTIARALV
+161 EEQRVAIARALV
-173 TEKTLILADEP
+173 TGKTLILADEP

-195 VSSLL
+195 VSALL

-215 HDEAMIARGDV
+215 HDEAMIAIGDV
-226 QLHFKDHQLV
+226 QLHFKDHKLV
-236 GNCLI
+236 GNCLV

-247 IKDSKKWTSYLSS
+247 IKDSKKWSSCLSS

-279 AFFIAFV
+279 AFFIALV

-336 FDKDEIASISTSQ
+336 FDKEEITSISTSQ
-349 NIQTIK
+349 NIQTVK
-355 PYIEFLSLGMTFD
+355 PYMEFLSSGMTFD

-440 GSTVTLTFYI
+440 GTTVTLTFYI
-450 PISLYESSMEK
+450 PISLYESSIEK
-461 EGNVLKGDG
+461 EGNILKGDG

-485 VKKSYPFEYSPHGN
+485 VKKSYPFEYSPYGN

-542 LKDSSAIPEELSR
+542 LKDSGAIPEELSR

-659 IQVLKL
+659 MQVLKL
-665 EVSDVFQFYL
+665 EISDVFKFYL

>member
-1 MTYDRIRF
+1 
-9 RKRFQKGGRY
+9 

-27 LSFAGRQL
+27 LSFAGRRL

-64 KIGLISA
+64 KIGLLSA

-86 TENKKSASAFIAEEV
+86 IENKKSVSVFIAEEV
-101 AFVFQGQNLINDLT
+101 AFVFQGRNLINDLT

-123 LNFYGLNPD
+123 LNFYDLSPD

-143 DLEISSLKH
+143 DLQISSLKH

-161 EEQRVTIARALV
+161 EEQRVAIARALV
-173 TEKTLILADEP
+173 TGKTLILADEP

-195 VSSLL
+195 VSALL

-215 HDEAMIARGDV
+215 HDEAMIAIGDV
-226 QLHFKDHQLV
+226 QLHFKDHKLV

-247 IKDSKKWTSYLSS
+247 IKDSKKWSSCLSS

-279 AFFIAFV
+279 AFFIALV

-336 FDKDEIASISTSQ
+336 FDKEEIISISTSQ
-349 NIQTIK
+349 NIQTVK
-355 PYIEFLSLGMTFD
+355 PYMEFLSLGMTFD

-440 GSTVTLTFYI
+440 GTTVTLTFYI
-450 PISLYESSMEK
+450 PISLYESSIEK
-461 EGNVLKGDG
+461 EGNILKGDG

-485 VKKSYPFEYSPHGN
+485 VKKSYPFEYSPYGN

-516 QQHPMTKMALD
+516 QQHPMTKIALD

-542 LKDSSAIPEELSR
+542 LKDSGAIPEELSR

-659 IQVLKL
+659 MQVLKL
-665 EVSDVFQFYL
+665 EISDVFKFYL

>member
-1 MTYDRIRF
+1 
-9 RKRFQKGGRY
+9 

-27 LSFAGRQL
+27 LSFAGRRL

-64 KIGLISA
+64 KIGLLSA
-71 TDPSVSYFFDGKEID
+71 TDTSVSYFFDGKEID
-86 TENKKSASAFIAEEV
+86 IENKKSVSVFIAEEV
-101 AFVFQGQNLINDLT
+101 AFVFQGRNLINDLT

-123 LNFYGLNPD
+123 LNFYGLSPD

-143 DLEISSLKH
+143 DLQISSLKH

-161 EEQRVTIARALV
+161 EEQRVAIARALV
-173 TEKTLILADEP
+173 TGKTLILADEP

-195 VSSLL
+195 VSALL

-215 HDEAMIARGDV
+215 HDEAMIAIGDV
-226 QLHFKDHQLV
+226 QLHFKDHKLV
-236 GNCLI
+236 ENCLI

-247 IKDSKKWTSYLSS
+247 IKDSKKWSSCLSS

-279 AFFIAFV
+279 AFFIALV

-336 FDKDEIASISTSQ
+336 FDKEEITSISTSQ
-349 NIQTIK
+349 NIQTVK
-355 PYIEFLSLGMTFD
+355 PYMEFLSLGMTFD

-440 GSTVTLTFYI
+440 GTTVTLTFYI
-450 PISLYESSMEK
+450 PISLYESSIEK
-461 EGNVLKGDG
+461 EGNILKGDG

-485 VKKSYPFEYSPHGN
+485 VKKSYPFEYSPYGN

-542 LKDSSAIPEELSR
+542 LKYSGAIPEELSR

-659 IQVLKL
+659 MQVLKL
-665 EVSDVFQFYL
+665 EISDVFKFYL

>member
-1 MTYDRIRF
+1 
-9 RKRFQKGGRY
+9 

-27 LSFAGRQL
+27 LSFAGRRL

-64 KIGLISA
+64 KIGLLSA

-86 TENKKSASAFIAEEV
+86 IENKKSVSVFIAEEV
-101 AFVFQGQNLINDLT
+101 AFVFQGRNLINDLT

-123 LNFYGLNPD
+123 LNFYDLSPD

-143 DLEISSLKH
+143 DLQISSLKH

-161 EEQRVTIARALV
+161 EEQRVAIARALV
-173 TEKTLILADEP
+173 TGKTLILADEP

-195 VSSLL
+195 VSALL

-215 HDEAMIARGDV
+215 HDEAMIAIGDV
-226 QLHFKDHQLV
+226 QLHFKDHKLV

-247 IKDSKKWTSYLSS
+247 IKDSKKWSSCLSS

-279 AFFIAFV
+279 AFFISLV

-336 FDKDEIASISTSQ
+336 FDKEEITSISTSQ
-349 NIQTIK
+349 NIQTVN

-440 GSTVTLTFYI
+440 GTTVTLTFYI
-450 PISLYESSMEK
+450 PISLYESSIEK
-461 EGNVLKGDG
+461 EGNILKGDG

-485 VKKSYPFEYSPHGN
+485 VKKSYPFEYSPYGN

-542 LKDSSAIPEELSR
+542 LKDSGAIPEELSR

-636 LIGYGKTISIL
+636 LIGYGKTISML

-659 IQVLKL
+659 MQVLKL
-665 EVSDVFQFYL
+665 EISDVFKFYL

>member
-1 MTYDRIRF
+1 
-9 RKRFQKGGRY
+9 

-27 LSFAGRQL
+27 LSFAGRRL

-64 KIGLISA
+64 KIGLLSA
-71 TDPSVSYFFDGKEID
+71 TYPSVSYFFDGKEID
-86 TENKKSASAFIAEEV
+86 IENKKSVSVFIAEEV
-101 AFVFQGQNLINDLT
+101 AFVFQGRNLINDLT

-123 LNFYGLNPD
+123 LNFYDLSPD

-143 DLEISSLKH
+143 DLQISSLKH

-161 EEQRVTIARALV
+161 EEQRVAIARALV
-173 TEKTLILADEP
+173 TGKTLILADEP

-195 VSSLL
+195 VSALL

-215 HDEAMIARGDV
+215 HDEAMIAIGDV
-226 QLHFKDHQLV
+226 QLHFKDHKLV

-247 IKDSKKWTSYLSS
+247 IKDSKKWSSCLSS

-265 SVLKHRRPFLPRLL
+265 SILKHRRPFLPRLL
-279 AFFIAFV
+279 AFFISLV

-336 FDKDEIASISTSQ
+336 FDKEEITSISTSQ
-349 NIQTIK
+349 NIQTVN

-440 GSTVTLTFYI
+440 GTTVTLTFYI
-450 PISLYESSMEK
+450 PISLYESSIEK
-461 EGNVLKGDG
+461 EGNILKGDG

-485 VKKSYPFEYSPHGN
+485 VKKSYPFEYSPYGN

-542 LKDSSAIPEELSR
+542 LKDSGAIPEELSR

-659 IQVLKL
+659 MQVLKL
-665 EVSDVFQFYL
+665 EISDVFKFYL

>member
-1 MTYDRIRF
+1 
-9 RKRFQKGGRY
+9 

-27 LSFAGRQL
+27 LSFAGRRL

-64 KIGLISA
+64 KIGLLSA

-86 TENKKSASAFIAEEV
+86 IENKKSVSVFIAEEV
-101 AFVFQGQNLINDLT
+101 AFVFQGRNLINDLT

-123 LNFYGLNPD
+123 LNFYGLSPD

-143 DLEISSLKH
+143 DLQISSLKH

-173 TEKTLILADEP
+173 TGKTLILADEP

-195 VSSLL
+195 VSALL

-215 HDEAMIARGDV
+215 YDEAMIAIGDV
-226 QLHFKDHQLV
+226 QLHFKDHKLV

-247 IKDSKKWTSYLSS
+247 IKDSKKWSSCLSS

-279 AFFIAFV
+279 AFFIALV

-336 FDKDEIASISTSQ
+336 FDKEEITSISTSQ
-349 NIQTIK
+349 NIQTVK
-355 PYIEFLSLGMTFD
+355 PYMEFLSLGMTFD

-416 RSNEKGI
+416 RSSEKGI

-431 DEKLPNIVS
+431 DEKFPNIVS
-440 GSTVTLTFYI
+440 GTTVTLTFYI
-450 PISLYESSMEK
+450 PISLYESSIEK
-461 EGNVLKGDG
+461 EGNILKGDG

-485 VKKSYPFEYSPHGN
+485 VKKSYPFEYSPYGN

-542 LKDSSAIPEELSR
+542 LKDSGAIPEELSR

-594 ILVIAVLSFVFFLLN
+594 ILIIAVLSFVFFLLN

-659 IQVLKL
+659 MQVLKL
-665 EVSDVFQFYL
+665 EISDVFKFYL

>member
-1 MTYDRIRF
+1 
-9 RKRFQKGGRY
+9 

-27 LSFAGRQL
+27 LSFAGRWL

-64 KIGLISA
+64 KIGLLSA

-86 TENKKSASAFIAEEV
+86 IENKKSVSVFIAEEV
-101 AFVFQGQNLINDLT
+101 AFVFQGRNLINDLT

-123 LNFYGLNPD
+123 LNFYDLSPD

-143 DLEISSLKH
+143 DLQISSLKH

-161 EEQRVTIARALV
+161 EEQRVAIARALV
-173 TEKTLILADEP
+173 TGKTLILADEP

-195 VSSLL
+195 VSALL

-215 HDEAMIARGDV
+215 HDEAMIAIGDV
-226 QLHFKDHQLV
+226 QLHFKDHKLV

-247 IKDSKKWTSYLSS
+247 IKDSKKWFSCLSS

-279 AFFIAFV
+279 AFFIALV

-299 FADKYHQLVNNS
+299 FADKYHKLVNNS

-336 FDKDEIASISTSQ
+336 FDKEEITSISTSQ
-349 NIQTIK
+349 NIQTVK
-355 PYIEFLSLGMTFD
+355 PYMEFLSLGMTFD

-384 TIDGQTR
+384 TIDGQNR

-440 GSTVTLTFYI
+440 GTTVTLTFYI
-450 PISLYESSMEK
+450 PISLYESSIEK
-461 EGNVLKGDG
+461 EGNILKGDG

-485 VKKSYPFEYSPHGN
+485 VKKSYPFEYSPYGN

-516 QQHPMTKMALD
+516 QQHPMTKIALD

-542 LKDSSAIPEELSR
+542 LKDSGAIPEELSR

-659 IQVLKL
+659 MQVLKL
-665 EVSDVFQFYL
+665 EISDVFKFYL

>member
-317 VINDSLHLQTTK
+317 VINDSFHLQTTK

-336 FDKDEIASISTSQ
+336 FDKEEITSISTSQ
-349 NIQTIK
+349 SIQTVK

-423 YLSEQFIS
+423 YLSEQFVS
-431 DEKLPNIVS
+431 DQKLPNIVS

-450 PISLYESSMEK
+450 PISLYESSIEK

-499 TLFMNIAEMEE
+499 TLFMNIVEMEE

-659 IQVLKL
+659 MQVLKL